1 MMFIR
6 ESKTRNKKTKSTYS
20 THKLVENYRTDSGVR
35 QRVIM
40 SLGTLAL
47 PKKRWKELAAL
58 LESRISGQKSFVE
71 DDEEIAVIADDVL
84 KHNKFIKRQREEK
97 TVNENTSD
105 MQMVDLNSASTSTY
119 RSLGAELIAHT
130 FWERLDFETILKD
143 CGFDLKQ
150 LSIAKAVIL
159 GRLIHPQSEIGTWR
173 WFQNSTS
180 LIEMT
185 PVDLSDTGKDL
196 FYETGD
202 LLFVHKEE
210 IEKALFMKEQREFS
224 LKKRVFLYDL
234 TNTYFEGNAKGNGK
248 AGLGHSKEKRTDCP
262 LVTLALVVDEL
273 GFPVF
278 SQIYEGGQ
286 SEPKTLADVLKKLK
300 MDAGDLLDG
309 EKPILIMDRG
319 IATKDNI
326 ALIIK
331 NEYPYT
337 VINLSK
343 NERDYE
349 KEFATIKKHM
359 ESNQPVTQD
368 GWESVNDENSVYIT
382 KKTSGKTARVLAAS
396 IGRSKK
402 EQGMDTLKEERF
414 LVDIENLKKSFEK
427 GNILMP
433 VKIGERI
440 GKIKAK
446 YPTVG
451 KYYEIEVKFSDDN
464 KKVTEITWTKKSQ
477 RDQRS
482 TLTGCYVIETTQTE
496 LSAVEIWK
504 QYMQL
509 NRVESAFQDLKSELG
524 LRPVYHQTIHRIEA
538 HLFIGVLAYHL
549 LNSIEHVLKMNGD
562 TREWKTI
569 KEILTTHQ
577 RCTIIL
583 IGEAK
588 KIYGIRASG
597 TPESCHNEIYR
608 TLKIKDHL
616 KRKKTCTFARL

>member
-6 ESKTRNKKTKSTYS
+6 ESNTKNKKTKTTYS

-47 PKKRWKELAAL
+47 PQKRWKELTAL

-71 DDEEIAVIADDVL
+71 DDEEIAIIADDVL
-84 KHNKFIKRQREEK
+84 KHNKFIKRQREEIA
-97 TVNENTSD
+97 VNEENQD
-105 MQMVDLNSASTSTY
+105 MQVVDLNSASTSIY

-130 FWERLDFETILKD
+130 FWEKLGFDTILKD

-159 GRLIHPQSEIGTWR
+159 GRLIHPQSEIGNWR

-196 FYETGD
+196 FYEIGD
-202 LLFVHKEE
+202 MLFEHKEE
-210 IEKALFMKEQREFS
+210 IEKALFLKEQREFS
-224 LKKRVFLYDL
+224 LKKRVYLYDL
-234 TNTYFEGNAKGNGK
+234 TNTYFEGNAKGNKK

-286 SEPKTLADVLKKLK
+286 SEPKTLVDILKKLK
-300 MDAGDLLDG
+300 TDAGNLLEG
-309 EKPILIMDRG
+309 EKPVLIMDRG

-326 ALIIK
+326 ALIIENK
-331 NEYPYT
+331 YPYT
-337 VINLSK
+337 VINRRQSEK
-343 NERDYE
+343 DYE
-349 KEFATIKKHM
+349 KDFAAIKQFM
-359 ESNQPVTQD
+359 GSNQPLAPD
-368 GWESVNDENSVYIT
+368 GWEAVNNENSVYIM
-382 KKTSGKTARVLAAS
+382 KKSSDKTACVLAAS
-396 IGRSKK
+396 IGRTKK
-402 EQGMDTLKEERF
+402 EQGMDALKEERF

-427 GNILMP
+427 GNILIP

-451 KYYEIEVKFSDDN
+451 KYYEIDIKSSDDN
-464 KKVTEITWTKKSQ
+464 KKVTEIIWAKKPQ
-477 RDQRS
+477 REQRS

-496 LSAVEIWK
+496 LSAKEIWK

-524 LRPVYHQTIHRIEA
+524 LRPVYHQTSDRTEA
-538 HLFIGVLAYHL
+538 HLFIGVLSYHL
-549 LNSIEHVLKMNGD
+549 LNSIEHVLKTNGD

-569 KEILTTHQ
+569 KEILATHE

-583 IGEAK
+583 KGEAK
-588 KIYGIRASG
+588 KVYGIRASG

-616 KRKKTCTFARL
+616 KRKKTCTFSRL